1 VRVDGKEV
9 HSNVRS
15 RGMVAT
21 CVLKGMHAQNP
32 VYALSLQIFYFL
44 ST

>member
-1 VRVDGKEV
+1 
-9 HSNVRS
+9 
-15 RGMVAT
+15 MVAT